1 MFINFILS
9 YHDIMEIES
18 ERYFMIDYGHGVA
31 SGKIILMG
39 EHSVVYGKPA
49 IALPFKQAQ
58 ISSKV
63 FKTND
68 KITIDSLYFKG
79 LLDDAPDTLYGIKQ
93 LIYIVLVFLKQPFFG
108 IHIKIES
115 SLPAQRGLG
124 SSAAVS
130 IAVVRSLFDAFKVE
144 LSQERLNYFV
154 DVAEQIHHVNP
165 SGLDAITIAFGKA
178 VFYQKDIGKSVIPL
192 KMDAVIV
199 VADTGK
205 KGLTREAVEEV
216 RKLWTDNPNVIG
228 PIMDRLEA
236 LTHEVKVFLENNE
249 VIRLGLAM
257 TEAQQLLKSIKVSDE
272 ELERLVDV
280 SLVAGALGAKLT
292 GGGKGGCMIALAK
305 NEDQA
310 ILISDAL
317 KNAGAVNT
325 WFYDLKEIVI

>member
-1 MFINFILS
+1 
-9 YHDIMEIES
+9 
-18 ERYFMIDYGHGVA
+18 MIDFGHGVA

-63 FKTND
+63 FKIDD
-68 KITIDSLYFKG
+68 KITIDSIYHIG

-93 LIYIVLVFLKQPFFG
+93 LIYIVLIYLKQPFYG

-130 IAVVRSLFDAFKVE
+130 IAIVRSLFDAFKAE

-165 SGLDAITIAFGKA
+165 SGIDATTIAFGQA
-178 VFYQKDIGKSVIPL
+178 VFYQKDIGQTLIPL
-192 KMDAVIV
+192 KMDAVLV

-205 KGLTREAVEEV
+205 KGLTRQAVQEV
-216 RKLWTDNPNVIG
+216 KELWNENPTVIS

-236 LTHEVKVFLENNE
+236 LTNEVKIYLENNE

-257 TEAQQLLKSIKVSDE
+257 TEAHQLLRSIKVSDDQ
-272 ELERLVDV
+272 LETLVKV
-280 SLVAGALGAKLT
+280 SIKHGALGAKLT

-310 ILISDAL
+310 IRIADAL
-317 KNAGAVNT
+317 KNAGAENT
-325 WFYDLKEIVI
+325 WFYDLKEIVL

>member
-1 MFINFILS
+1 
-9 YHDIMEIES
+9 
-18 ERYFMIDYGHGVA
+18 MIDFGHGVA

-68 KITIDSLYFKG
+68 KITIDSIYHNGF
-79 LLDDAPDTLYGIKQ
+79 LDDAPDTLYGIKQ
-93 LIYIVLVFLKQPFFG
+93 LIYIVLVYLKQPFFG

-130 IAVVRSLFDAFKVE
+130 IAVVRSLFDAYKVE
-144 LSQERLNYFV
+144 LSQDRLNYFV
-154 DVAEQIHHVNP
+154 DVAEQNHHVNP
-165 SGLDAITIAFGKA
+165 SGLDATTIAFGQA
-178 VFYQKDIGKSVIPL
+178 VYYQKDIGKSLIPL
-192 KMDAVIV
+192 KVDAVIV

-205 KGLTREAVEEV
+205 KGLTRQAVEEV
-216 RKLWTDNPNVIG
+216 QKLWSENPTIVS

-236 LTHEVKVFLENNE
+236 LTNEVKTFLENNE

-257 TEAQQLLKSIKVSDE
+257 TEAHELLRSIKVSDDA
-272 ELERLVDV
+272 LEKLVEV
-280 SLVAGALGAKLT
+280 SKLTGALGAKLT
-292 GGGKGGCMIALAK
+292 GGGKGGCMIALAQ

-310 ILISDAL
+310 IRIADAL
-317 KNAGAVNT
+317 KNAGAENT
-325 WFYDLKEIVI
+325 WFYDLKEIVV

>member
-1 MFINFILS
+1 
-9 YHDIMEIES
+9 
-18 ERYFMIDYGHGVA
+18 MIDFGHGVA

-63 FKTND
+63 FKTNGN
-68 KITIDSLYFKG
+68 ITIDSIYHNG
-79 LLDDAPDTLYGIKQ
+79 LLDEAPDTLYGIKQ
-93 LIYIVLVFLKQPFFG
+93 LIYIVLVYLKQPFNG

-124 SSAAVS
+124 SSASVS
-130 IAVVRSLFDAFKVE
+130 IAIVRSLFDAFKTE

-154 DVAEQIHHVNP
+154 DVAEQIHHLNP
-165 SGLDAITIAFGKA
+165 SGLDATTIAFGQA
-178 VFYQKDIGKSVIPL
+178 VFYQKDIGKSVISL
-192 KMDAVIV
+192 KLDAVIV
-199 VADTGK
+199 IADTGK

-216 RKLWTDNPNVIG
+216 RQLWNDNPTIIS

-236 LTHEVKVFLENNE
+236 LTNEVKIYLETNE

-257 TEAQQLLKSIKVSDE
+257 TEAHHLLRSIKVSDDL
-272 ELERLVDV
+272 LEKLVDE
-280 SLVAGALGAKLT
+280 SLLHGALGAKLT

-310 ILISDAL
+310 IRIADAL
-317 KNAGAVNT
+317 KNAGAENT
-325 WFYDLKEIVI
+325 WFYDLKEIIL

>member
-1 MFINFILS
+1 
-9 YHDIMEIES
+9 
-18 ERYFMIDYGHGVA
+18 MIDFGHGVA

-68 KITIDSLYFKG
+68 KITIDSIYHNGF
-79 LLDDAPDTLYGIKQ
+79 LDDAPDTLYGIKQ
-93 LIYIVLVFLKQPFFG
+93 LIYIVLVYLKQPFFG

-130 IAVVRSLFDAFKVE
+130 IAVVRSLFDAYKVE
-144 LSQERLNYFV
+144 LSQDRLNYFV

-165 SGLDAITIAFGKA
+165 SGLDATTIAFGQA
-178 VFYQKDIGKSVIPL
+178 VYYQKDIGKSLISL
-192 KMDAVIV
+192 KVDAVIV

-205 KGLTREAVEEV
+205 KGLTRQAVEEV
-216 RKLWTDNPNVIG
+216 QKLWSENPTIVS

-236 LTHEVKVFLENNE
+236 LTNEVKTFLENNE

-257 TEAQQLLKSIKVSDE
+257 TEAHELLKSIKVSDDA
-272 ELERLVDV
+272 LEKLVEV
-280 SLVAGALGAKLT
+280 SKLTGALGAKLT
-292 GGGKGGCMIALAK
+292 GGGKGGCMIALAQ

-310 ILISDAL
+310 IRIADAL
-317 KNAGAVNT
+317 KNAGAENT
-325 WFYDLKEIVI
+325 WFYDLKEIIV